1 MLYTITIEMNT
12 RKIYLKLFI
21 IFTISLTSCSIF
33 KSKKTNTF
41 QKETSIKITNLHSE
55 RFIEF
60 ENSFVLMELS
70 KDVIINKFKR
80 YKNLDR
86 TVILIDS
93 IEKPIKIFES
103 DTNCTGSINEYK
115 FLACIIQSSIM
126 PALLDEGNIRI
137 MDKKNNQEV
146 YEILRIEK
154 LDEYGWH
161 SISYFIKEE
170 SKPFFIINISQ
181 TE

>member
-1 MLYTITIEMNT
+1 MNI
-12 RKIYLKLFI
+12 KKLHIRFFI
-21 IFTISLTSCSIF
+21 ILTISLTSCSIF
-33 KSKKTNTF
+33 LSTKKHPF
-41 QKETSIKITNLHSE
+41 QKETNIKINNTHSE

-60 ENSFVLMELS
+60 ENNYVLMELS
-70 KDVIINKFKR
+70 KDEIINKLKSN
-80 YKNLDR
+80 KIHNK
-86 TVILIDS
+86 TVRLIDS
-93 IEKPIKIFES
+93 IEHPIKIFES
-103 DTNCTGSINEYK
+103 DTNCISPFNEYK

-137 MDKKNNQEV
+137 MEKKKNQEV

-170 SKPFFIINISQ
+170 SKPFFIINISK